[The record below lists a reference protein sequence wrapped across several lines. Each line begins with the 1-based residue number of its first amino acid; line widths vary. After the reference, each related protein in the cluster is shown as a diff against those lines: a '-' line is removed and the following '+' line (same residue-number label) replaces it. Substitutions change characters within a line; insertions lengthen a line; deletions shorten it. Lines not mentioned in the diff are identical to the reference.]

1 MVIVKIGVRYRRP
14 AKYDDVLT
22 LRTRTTRSSGAKIE
36 HVYQLL
42 RGDEVIAEGDSTLA
56 CVDRAG
62 KVQRVPDWLRLDD
75 EELAK

>member
-1 MVIVKIGVRYRRP
+1 M
-14 AKYDDVLT
+14 
-22 LRTRTTRSSGAKIE
+22 
-36 HVYQLL
+36 
-42 RGDEVIAEGDSTLA
+42 IAEGDSTLA